1 MSRLRREVARAL
13 ALCAAVLF
21 FGLAASAQQSLATL
35 RGTVRDEL
43 GGVIIGAVVTASDA
57 AGVEKTATTDEQG
70 NYAFSGLAPGRYTV
84 RIFQEGFAPY
94 ENLAVEVQAG
104 RNDPFD
110 IILTVAIEQE
120 EVTVTAEAP
129 VGTEAE
135 SQAGAVVLRGEDL
148 DALPDDP
155 DDLAEALQALA
166 GPGAGASEDGAD
178 IYVDGFTGGRLPPK
192 ESIREIRVNRN
203 PFSAEYDRLGYGRVE
218 IFTKPGTDQFRGQ
231 AFFNFNDESLNA
243 RSPFAATRAP
253 YQSRRY
259 GGNVSGP
266 LASKRASFFLDF
278 ERRETD
284 DNDVVSAVVLDPAL
298 NPVSFNL
305 SLLSPDRRTTFSPRL
320 DYQLNPTNTLV
331 ARYTYENSTRENE
344 GVGDFNLPSR
354 AFDVDNTQ
362 HTVQL
367 TETAVINQKVIN
379 ETRFQYERNRRRQQG
394 GLVAPTIR
402 VLEAFTGGGAATG
415 LAANEQDNFELQNY
429 TSWSVGG
436 HALKAGARLRADR
449 LRDVSESNFAG
460 TFTFGGGEVPQLD
473 AAGNVVAGAPLVQI
487 TSLERF
493 RRTLLFSAPNCGTG
507 AGQFPC
513 LSNAEIRLRGGGP
526 TQFSI
531 SGGDPDVGVTYLDFS
546 PFIQD
551 DWRVR
556 PNLTVSAGLRYEAQN
571 NIGSNLDFAPR
582 VAFAWSPAA
591 DPRRQTTVIRGGF
604 GIFFQRFGQNLTL
617 QAARTVGGARQFSVT
632 DVNSPALNQ
641 AVFTPAGVTNVPT
654 EAELTAFVVNRTV
667 REVAPDLR
675 TPYTMQTAFSVE
687 RQLPY
692 RITLSVSY
700 IGARTLHALRSRNVN
715 APLTDAA
722 GRPLRDAATG
732 AFLRPDPSRG
742 NVFRYE
748 SSGVFKQHQLVVNVN
763 NRFSRKFTLFG
774 NYTLNFARSDT
785 DYAGNF
791 PINQYDLA
799 GEFSDSV
806 QDQRHRLFIGGA
818 VNALPWGI
826 RLNPTLVANSG
837 RPFNITIGRDLNGDT
852 LFTER
857 PAFATDLSRAS
868 VRRTAFGDFDL
879 DPQPGS
885 VTIPRNYGRGP
896 SFYSVN
902 MRVSKTFGFSEVA
915 SNRAGGAAAGGRRGG
930 GGGGGGGRRG
940 GGGGGGRG
948 GRGGFGGGGGGG
960 GESFGGGEGPEYRYN
975 LTLSLN
981 VQNVFNHP
989 SLGVPVGNLN
999 SPFFGQA
1006 VGSGGRFGAGGGGGG
1021 QGGGARRVD
1030 LQLRF
1035 SF

>member
-1 MSRLRREVARAL
+1 MRKLWKGARGAL
-13 ALCAAVLF
+13 AVCAAVVLCGAF
-21 FGLAASAQQSLATL
+21 AAAQQSLGTL
-35 RGTVRDEL
+35 RGNVKDEL
-43 GGVIIGAVVTASDA
+43 GGVIIGAAVTASDA

-70 NYAFSGLAPGRYTV
+70 NYAFSGLAPGRYAV
-84 RIFQEGFAPY
+84 RINQEGFAPY

-104 RNDPFD
+104 RTDPLD
-110 IILTVAIEQE
+110 IVLTVAIEQE

-135 SQAGAVVLRGEDL
+135 SQAGAVVLRGDDL

-155 DDLAEALQALA
+155 DDLSEALQALA
-166 GPGAGASEDGAD
+166 GPGAGASEDGAQ
-178 IYVDGFTGGRLPPK
+178 IYIDGFTGGRLPPK

-218 IFTKPGTDQFRGQ
+218 VFTKPGTDRFRGQ

-259 GGNVSGP
+259 GGNISGP
-266 LASKRASFFLDF
+266 LSAKRASFFFDF

-284 DNDVVSAVVLDPAL
+284 DNDVVSAVVLGPAL
-298 NPVSFNL
+298 SPVAFNQ
-305 SLLSPDRRTTFSPRL
+305 SVLSPDRRTTFSPRL
-320 DYQLNPTNTLV
+320 DYQLSPTNTLV
-331 ARYTYENSTRENE
+331 ARYTFEDSTRANE

-354 AFDVDNTQ
+354 AFDVETTQ

-367 TETAVINQKVIN
+367 TETAIISGKVIN
-379 ETRFQYERNRRRQQG
+379 ETRFQYERDRRRQAG
-394 GLVAPTIR
+394 GTAAPTIR
-402 VLEAFTGGGAATG
+402 VLEAFTGGGAQAA
-415 LAANEQDNFELQNY
+415 LSANEQDNFELQNY
-429 TSWSVGG
+429 TSWSVGN

-449 LRDVSESNFAG
+449 LRDISEQNFAG
-460 TFTFGGGEVPQLD
+460 TFTFAGGLAPQLEIS
-473 AAGNVVAGAPLVQI
+473 GNPVPGAPQVQI
-487 TSLERF
+487 TSLERY
-493 RRTLLFSAPNCGTG
+493 RRTLQFSAPNCGT
-507 AGQFPC
+507 APGQFPC
-513 LSNAEIRLRGGGP
+513 LSPAEIRARGGGP

-531 SGGDPDVGVTYLDFS
+531 AGGDPEVSVTYIDFS
-546 PFIQD
+546 PFVQD

-556 PNLTVSAGLRYEAQN
+556 PNLTLSAGLRYEAQN

-582 VAFAWSPAA
+582 LAFAWSPAA
-591 DPRRQTTVIRGGF
+591 DPRKQTTVIRGGF

-617 QAARTVGGARQFSVT
+617 QAARTTGGSQSFVVT
-632 DVNSPALNQ
+632 DATTAALNQ
-641 AVFTPAGVTNVPT
+641 AVFTPTGVTNVPT
-654 EAELTAFVVNRTV
+654 PEQLAAFQVQRTV

-675 TPYTMQTAFSVE
+675 SPYTMQTALSVE

-692 RITLSVSY
+692 RVTLSVSY

-722 GRPLRDAATG
+722 GRPLRVSAGG
-732 AFLRPDPSRG
+732 ALLRPDPSRG
-742 NVFRYE
+742 NVFRFE

-791 PINQYDLA
+791 PVNQYDLR
-799 GEFSDSV
+799 GEFGDSV
-806 QDQRHRLFIGGA
+806 QDQRHRVFVGGA
-818 VNALPWGI
+818 INALPWGI
-826 RLNPTLVANSG
+826 RLNPVLVANSG

-857 PAFATDLSRAS
+857 PAFADDLSRAS

-879 DPQPGS
+879 DPQAGQ
-885 VTIPRNYGRGP
+885 VIIPRNYGRAP

-902 MRVSKTFGFSEVA
+902 LRTSKTFGFGEVA
-915 SNRAGGAAAGGRRGG
+915 ASSAGAAGGRRGGGG

-940 GGGGGGRG
+940 GGGGRGGGGR
-948 GRGGFGGGGGGG
+948 GGGGG
-960 GESFGGGEGPEYRYN
+960 GESFGGGDGPEYRYN
-975 LTLSLN
+975 LTLSVN
-981 VQNVFNHP
+981 FQNLFNHP
-989 SLGVPVGNLN
+989 SLGTPVGNLN

-1006 VGSGGRFGAGGGGGG
+1006 VNGGGRFGFGGGGGG
-1021 QGGGARRVD
+1021 QNAGARRVD

>member
-1 MSRLRREVARAL
+1 MRHLRRGTRRGL

-21 FGLAASAQQSLATL
+21 FNICGVVAQQSLGTL

-43 GGVIIGAVVTASDA
+43 GGVIIGATVTAADA
-57 AGVEKTATTDEQG
+57 AGVEKTAETDEQG
-70 NYAFSGLAPGRYTV
+70 NYSFAGLPPGRYAV
-84 RIFQEGFAPY
+84 RINQGGFAAY
-94 ENLAVEVQAG
+94 ENLGVEVPAG
-104 RNDPFD
+104 RTAPLD
-110 IILTVAIEQE
+110 ITLTVAIEQE

-155 DDLAEALQALA
+155 EDLSEALQALA
-166 GPGAGASEDGAD
+166 GPGAGSSEDGAQ

-218 IFTKPGTDQFRGQ
+218 IFTKPGTDRYRGQ

-243 RSPFAATRAP
+243 RSPFAAVRAP

-259 GGNVSGP
+259 GGNISGP
-266 LASKRASFFLDF
+266 LASKRASFFFDF

-284 DNDVVSAVVLDPAL
+284 DNEVVRAVVLDEGL
-298 NPVSFNL
+298 NQLSFNQSVL
-305 SLLSPDRRTTFSPRL
+305 TPDRRTTFSPRL

-331 ARYTYENSTRENE
+331 ARYTYEQGERLNE
-344 GVGDFNLPSR
+344 GVSDFNLPTR
-354 AFDVDNTQ
+354 AYDVENSQ

-379 ETRFQYERNRRRQQG
+379 ETRFQFERSRRRQEG
-394 GLVAPTIR
+394 GNSLPVIR
-402 VLEAFTGGGAATG
+402 VLESFTGGGAQNA
-415 LAANEQDNFELQNY
+415 LSSSDQDRFELQNY
-429 TSWSVGG
+429 TSWTAGG
-436 HALKAGARLRADR
+436 HSLKAGARLRADR
-449 LRDVSESNFAG
+449 VRDVSQQNFAG
-460 TFTFGGGEVPQLD
+460 TFTFAGGNAPQLD
-473 AAGNVVAGAPLVQI
+473 ASGNVVRDAAGNPVLVQI

-493 RRTLLFSAPNCGTG
+493 RRTLLFSALG
-507 AGQFPC
+507 
-513 LSNAEIRLRGGGP
+513 NAEVRARGGGP

-531 SGGDPDVGVTYLDFS
+531 SGGNPEAGVTYWDFS

-556 PNLTVSAGLRYEAQN
+556 PNLTLSAGLRYERQN
-571 NIGSNLDFAPR
+571 LINGDLDFAPR

-591 DPRRQTTVIRGGF
+591 DPRNQRMVVRGGF
-604 GIFFQRFGQNLTL
+604 GIFFQRVNENLAL
-617 QAARTVGGARQFSVT
+617 QAARFNGTNQQQFVVTDTSSAFLNQSEFDLATVDGVLTPTVG
-632 DVNSPALNQ
+632 D
-641 AVFTPAGVTNVPT
+641 VPT
-654 EAELTAFVVNRTV
+654 PAELTAFQV
-667 REVAPDLR
+667 RQTIRQLAPDIR
-675 TPYTMQTAFSVE
+675 APYTMQTAFSVE
-687 RQLPY
+687 QQLPY
-692 RITLSVSY
+692 RVTLSVSY
-700 IGARTLHALRSRNVN
+700 IGARTLHVLRSRNVN
-715 APLTDAA
+715 APLLDATGRLPLDSA
-722 GRPLRDAATG
+722 GRAVVV
-732 AFLRPDPSRG
+732 RPNPARG
-742 NVFRYE
+742 NVFQFE
-748 SSGVFKQHQLVVNVN
+748 SSGVFNQHQLVFNVN

-774 NYTLNFARSDT
+774 NYVLNFARSNT
-785 DYAGNF
+785 DFASNF
-791 PINQYDLA
+791 PVNQYDLS
-799 GEFSDSV
+799 GEYGNSF
-806 QDQRHRLFIGGA
+806 QDTRHRVFIGGA
-818 VNALPWGI
+818 VNALPWGL

-885 VTIPRNYGRGP
+885 AIIPRNYGRGP
-896 SFYSVN
+896 TFFSVN
-902 MRVSKTFGFSEVA
+902 MRMSKTFGFGES
-915 SNRAGGAAAGGRRGG
+915 AAAGAGQGA
-930 GGGGGGGRRG
+930 GGGGRRG
-940 GGGGGGRG
+940 GGGRGGRGGGGRG
-948 GRGGFGGGGGGG
+948 GGGRGGG
-960 GESFGGGEGPEYRYN
+960 GESLGGGESTEHRYN

-981 VQNVFNHP
+981 VQNLLNHP
-989 SLGVPVGNLN
+989 SLGQPVGNLN

-1006 VGSGGRFGAGGGGGG
+1006 VNGGGRFGFGGGGG
-1021 QGGGARRVD
+1021 QNGGARRVD